1 MLTVGKDLKKTTWKI
16 CARYRKTS
24 DLEDFKKNQTKILEI
39 NIVPKIYREFNI
51 KLDIAEEKLEK
62 NQMKLSRVYHEKT
75 KKKKKDGKHRKED
88 SRWKK
93 KKWGVL

>member
-88 SRWKK
+88 SR
-93 KKWGVL
+93 